1 MPMTIAQVARRAGV
15 STATVSRAFNSPQLL
30 AGATLERVR
39 DSARALGFVPNASA
53 RTLRTQR
60 SRILGVVLPTLRNP
74 VFAEC
79 LEGIAARA
87 GEAGYA
93 IVPLFT
99 DYTGARERDAIAHLL
114 ARDVD
119 GVILTVASAAR
130 CASLK
135 RLRAASLP
143 YVLAY
148 NRHPAQPC
156 VSVDGEAACAQ
167 ATARLLALGHR
178 RIAMVSGTLAA
189 SDRARQRHRG
199 YASAMAAAALA
210 RAELIEVP
218 FLEDATDALA
228 ARLTRADRPSALL
241 CSNDLLAL
249 RSLRAATLA
258 GLRVPDQ
265 LSIVGFDGIALG
277 DAIAPRLSTIV
288 QPSGA
293 MGEACVDWL
302 VRSLGAGALP
312 RPADSISL
320 PYTLREGET
329 CAPPARDASRR
340 IAARPPDRSGS
351 TPKPTR
357 SASRNR
363 PPERS
368 LA

>member
-1 MPMTIAQVARRAGV
+1 
-15 STATVSRAFNSPQLL
+15 
-30 AGATLERVR
+30 
-39 DSARALGFVPNASA
+39 
-53 RTLRTQR
+53 
-60 SRILGVVLPTLRNP
+60 
-74 VFAEC
+74 
-79 LEGIAARA
+79 
-87 GEAGYA
+87 
-93 IVPLFT
+93 
-99 DYTGARERDAIAHLL
+99 
-114 ARDVD
+114 
-119 GVILTVASAAR
+119 
-130 CASLK
+130 
-135 RLRAASLP
+135 
-143 YVLAY
+143 
-148 NRHPAQPC
+148 
-156 VSVDGEAACAQ
+156 
-167 ATARLLALGHR
+167 
-178 RIAMVSGTLAA
+178 MVSGTLAA